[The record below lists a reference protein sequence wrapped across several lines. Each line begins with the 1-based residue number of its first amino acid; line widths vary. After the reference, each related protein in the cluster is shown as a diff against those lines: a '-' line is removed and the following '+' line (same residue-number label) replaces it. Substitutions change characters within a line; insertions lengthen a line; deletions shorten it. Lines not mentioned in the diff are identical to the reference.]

1 MCQTHLYSNPLYQKL
16 FPVPVDIS
24 GEVEPI
30 MTVSKFIYLWAC
42 FQTIVTIYVAF
53 FVSENGVHEI
63 KKDEENEEIDLTF
76 KQTIAIFK
84 DVAMNRNIWTWWLF
98 KMFCNAVGSVGG
110 LGSVYL
116 TNDLGFEKE
125 DFAYVS
131 LITTPIGIVISL
143 AAGYLV
149 SKEPVKTYYYAMFFG
164 IVFNTYYVLYM
175 LRTFPPKD

>member
-1 MCQTHLYSNPLYQKL
+1 
-16 FPVPVDIS
+16 
-24 GEVEPI
+24 
-30 MTVSKFIYLWAC
+30 
-42 FQTIVTIYVAF
+42 
-53 FVSENGVHEI
+53 
-63 KKDEENEEIDLTF
+63 
-76 KQTIAIFK
+76 
-84 DVAMNRNIWTWWLF
+84 
-98 KMFCNAVGSVGG
+98 MFCNAVGSVGG

-175 LRTFPPKD
+175 LRTFPHKD